1 MTRRDF
7 VSLASAAAVS
17 AVSPLAAATLD
28 GTPPKTRMGIAST
41 SYMTYRR
48 FSDPSELL
56 EHAHALGAGGI
67 QAGLS
72 TTDPAVLKKLRA
84 RAEELGMY
92 IEAMANLPKKD
103 DSGAFENSIQAAK
116 IAGAL
121 CVRTACLSGRR
132 YENFKSLAEWQQF
145 TTESIAAI
153 KRAIPIVEKQRVALA
168 IENHKDW
175 TVQELAA
182 ILKDSPSEYLG
193 VCLDF
198 GNNISLLD
206 DPMEVVETLAPHAF
220 SVHVKDMGVEPYRN
234 GFLLSEVP
242 LGEGIL
248 DLKKMVAT
256 VRKARPD
263 TRITLEMITR
273 NPLEVPCLTEKYWG
287 TYPERSGLYLAR
299 TLQMV
304 HKESDG
310 LSALPRMDLQSKPAL
325 LRLEDENVKICLH
338 YARERLQV

>member
-7 VSLASAAAVS
+7 VSLTATAAA
-17 AVSPLAAATLD
+17 AAAPLTAATPD
-28 GTPPKTRMGIAST
+28 GTPPKTRMGIAAT

-48 FSDPSELL
+48 FRDPSELL
-56 EHAHALGAGGI
+56 EHAHALGAAGI
-67 QAGLS
+67 QAGLN
-72 TTDPAVLKKLRA
+72 TTDPATLKKLRA

-92 IEAMANLPKKD
+92 IEAMAALPKKD
-103 DSGAFENSIQAAK
+103 DSGAFEKSVQAAK
-116 IAGAL
+116 TAGAL
-121 CVRTACLSGRR
+121 CIRTACLGGRR
-132 YENFKSLAEWQQF
+132 YENFKSLPEWQQF

-153 KRAIPIVEKQRVALA
+153 KRAVPIVEKQRIPLA

-175 TVQELAA
+175 TVHELAA
-182 ILKDSPSEYLG
+182 ILKDNPSEFLG

-220 SVHVKDMGVEPYRN
+220 SVHVKDMGVEPYPD

-242 LGEGIL
+242 LGEGVL
-248 DLKKMVAT
+248 DLKKMVAA
-256 VRKARPD
+256 VSKARPN
-263 TRITLEMITR
+263 TRMTLEMITR
-273 NPLEVPCLTEKYWG
+273 NPLEVPCLTDGYWA
-287 TYPERSGLYLAR
+287 TFPERGGLYLAR
-299 TLQMV
+299 TLQWV
-304 HKESDG
+304 RKESNR

-338 YARERLQV
+338 YAREQLQG

>member
-1 MTRRDF
+1 MTRRNF
-7 VSLASAAAVS
+7 VSLAFAAA
-17 AVSPLAAATLD
+17 PLAAATLD

-48 FSDPSELL
+48 FRNPSELL

-67 QAGLS
+67 QAGLN
-72 TTDPAVLKKLRA
+72 TTDPAALKKLRA

-92 IEAMANLPKKD
+92 IEAMASLPKKD
-103 DSGAFENSIQAAK
+103 DSGAFENSVQAAK
-116 IAGAL
+116 IAGAS
-121 CVRTACLSGRR
+121 CIRTACLSGRR
-132 YENFKSLAEWQQF
+132 YENFKSLAEWQVF

-153 KRAIPIVEKQRVALA
+153 KRAVPVVEKQRMPLA

-175 TVQELAA
+175 TVHELAA
-182 ILKDSPSEYLG
+182 ILKDNPSEYLG

-206 DPMEVVETLAPHAF
+206 DPMDVVETLATRAF
-220 SVHVKDMGVEPYRN
+220 SVHVKDMGVEPYPN

-256 VRKARPD
+256 VRKARPE
-263 TRITLEMITR
+263 TRMTLEMITR
-273 NPLEVPCLTEKYWG
+273 NPLQVPCLTDEYWL
-287 TYPERSGLYLAR
+287 TFPERSGLYLAR
-299 TLQMV
+299 TLRMV
-304 HKESDG
+304 HKESSR
-310 LSALPRMDLQSKPAL
+310 LSALPRMDLQSNPAL

-338 YARERLQV
+338 YAREQLLG